1 MSAATLRPYLPADA
15 RALAEIFCASIEIL
29 AEDDYSEGQRAA
41 WMTLADNIPAFG
53 KKLAGELTLVALR
66 DGEPVGFAALKGADC
81 IDMLYVHPDHARAN
95 IATLLIDALEKLA
108 AARGA
113 KKLTT
118 DASDTAKPLF
128 EKHGFI
134 AERRNLVTLGDE
146 WLANTTMSKTLNATA
161 PAAPATT
168 RH

>member
-1 MSAATLRPYLPADA
+1 MIATLD
-15 RALAEIFCASIEIL
+15 
-29 AEDDYSEGQRAA
+29 G
-41 WMTLADNIPAFG
+41 G
-53 KKLAGELTLVALR
+53 VAGFVS
-66 DGEPVGFAALKGADC
+66 LKGADV
-81 IDMLYVHPDHARAN
+81 IDMLYVAPEAARQGVAS
-95 IATLLIDALEKLA
+95 ALVDAISRLA

-113 KKLTT
+113 AKLTT